1 MANLFKNQK
10 NAHLTPRQLYESRYR
25 SSRYNL
31 ILVIAFTLVNMV
43 LCLTNANTYFL
54 FSASIPYLL
63 TDLGMFLCGKYPEE
77 FYLQDEFNGMELL
90 DTSFLAVM
98 VVIAVVILA
107 LYFVCWLL
115 SKKKVGWLIA
125 ALVLF
130 GIDTVAMFWYFG
142 ITKDMII
149 DIIFHAWVICYL
161 AMGIHSHF
169 KLKNLPEETFAA
181 ETETYTEKAESEV
194 TDTNSEV

>member
-77 FYLQDEFNGMELL
+77 FYLQDDFNGMELL

-161 AMGIHSHF
+161 AMGIQSHF
-169 KLKNLPEETFAA
+169 KLKALPEEVPEV
-181 ETETYTEKAESEV
+181 ETEDTPEENETNTEV
-194 TDTNSEV
+194 

>member
-10 NAHLTPRQLYESRYR
+10 NAALTPRQLYESRYK

-31 ILVIAFTLVNMV
+31 ILVIAFTLVNML

-77 FYLQDEFNGMELL
+77 FYLQDEFNGMELF

-161 AMGIHSHF
+161 AMGIQSYF
-169 KLKNLPEETFAA
+169 KLKALPEEAH
-181 ETETYTEKAESEV
+181 ETESVSEESNTSTEA
-194 TDTNSEV
+194 